1 MDPDRRLDQVGE
13 LRLGASASTRDY
25 PAGVQAWYNNFVEVD
40 PGNPQHVYVG
50 LEEVYETE
58 DGGAT
63 WKTIGPYWNFG
74 FDCFDPSSPTAA
86 ARRPRTP
93 TSTRSRSPAAR
104 C

>member
-1 MDPDRRLDQVGE
+1 M
-13 LRLGASASTRDY
+13 
-25 PAGVQAWYNNFVEVD
+25 QAWYNNFVEVD
-40 PGNPQHVYVG
+40 PGDPRHFYVG

-74 FDCFDPSSPTAA
+74 FDCFDPALPDGGC
-86 ARRPRTP
+86 P
-93 TSTRSRSPAAR
+93 STTHPDQHGSLSTAAR